1 MRAVGM
7 HMQATR
13 DPTLLTVTP
22 PIPLHPLGE
31 MGGENGGVPTHY
43 VCGPYRFLLLAP
55 HTGFVGGTGNL
66 LNLLPSRLEVDI
78 YRKRVRSFQEYKRIL
93 ILLGG
98 GGIVINTT
106 QEYAGGDFLICL
118 FGEAKMM
125 RDSLLLTPFQKWPPL
140 L

>member
-13 DPTLLTVTP
+13 DPTLLT
-22 PIPLHPLGE
+22 G
-31 MGGENGGVPTHY
+31 GGVPTHY
-43 VCGPYRFLLLAP
+43 VCGPSRFLLLAP

-93 ILLGG
+93 ILLGWG
-98 GGIVINTT
+98 PLGIVINTT

-118 FGEAKMM
+118 FGGAKMM
-125 RDSLLLTPFQKWPPL
+125 RDYLLLTPFQKGPTL